1 MAERRTV
8 DRHRAQAEVTRRY
21 DRMAALYDLYDAPME
36 LAGTRRRRRRLLRAA
51 RGAVLEVGVGTGRN
65 LPHYPEEATVTGID
79 VSARMLDRARRRA
92 AHRSGVELLE
102 ADVQDLPFADA
113 SFDAAVA
120 TCVFCS
126 VADPVRGLHELG
138 RVLRPDG
145 TALLLEHVRPRN
157 PILGR
162 LADLL
167 SPLTRRVFGFRIDRR
182 TEENVAAAG
191 LEIIHVRRSGVWREI
206 VARPSS
212 PTRPSPRDGSSR
224 RTSREP

>member
-1 MAERRTV
+1 
-8 DRHRAQAEVTRRY
+8 
-21 DRMAALYDLYDAPME
+21 
-36 LAGTRRRRRRLLRAA
+36 
-51 RGAVLEVGVGTGRN
+51 
-65 LPHYPEEATVTGID
+65 
-79 VSARMLDRARRRA
+79 
-92 AHRSGVELLE
+92 
-102 ADVQDLPFADA
+102 
-113 SFDAAVA
+113 
-120 TCVFCS
+120 
-126 VADPVRGLHELG
+126 
-138 RVLRPDG
+138 VLRPDG